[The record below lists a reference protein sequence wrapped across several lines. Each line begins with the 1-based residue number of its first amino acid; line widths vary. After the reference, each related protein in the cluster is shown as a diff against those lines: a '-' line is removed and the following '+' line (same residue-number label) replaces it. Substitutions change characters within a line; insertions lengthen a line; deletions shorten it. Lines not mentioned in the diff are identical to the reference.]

1 MSGKDQA
8 QQPEERDCL
17 PGSPSNGE
25 PVFLVVG
32 KLRKPHGLRGE
43 MAMEVITDFPERFC
57 PGVVVYAGKEHRLLK
72 IRSCRE
78 HGKLLLIAFE
88 GFDNRD
94 TVGVWRNHLIYVNA
108 NDSPSLP
115 EGDYYQHHIIGLQVV
130 TDEGMEL
137 GILSQVLE
145 TGANDVYLIKSRS
158 GSEVLLPAIDDVIL
172 SVDLEREEMLVH
184 LLPGL
189 LPGQD

>member
-8 QQPEERDCL
+8 QQPEQRDGL

-43 MAMEVITDFPERFC
+43 ILMEVITDFPERIC
-57 PGVVVYAGKEHRLLK
+57 PGVMVFVGEEHRLLK

-78 HGKLLLIAFE
+78 HGKLLLVAFE
-88 GFDNRD
+88 GFDDREA
-94 TVGVWRNHLIYVNA
+94 VGVWRNHLIYVNA
-108 NDSPSLP
+108 SDRPPLP
-115 EGDYYQHHIIGLQVV
+115 EGDYYQHQIIGLHVV
-130 TDEGMEL
+130 TDEGMAL
-137 GILSQVLE
+137 GELSQVLE
-145 TGANDVYLIKSRS
+145 TGANDVYLIRSQS

-172 SVDLEREEMLVH
+172 SVDLERKEILVH

-189 LPGQD
+189 LPEQD